1 MAPHVFVEDI
11 TVAGIRET
19 REAYERGGL
28 RERMARH
35 HDDPDAAFHGWCD
48 VWLDPAFRTWS
59 LEADA
64 ALLDCPVLLIQG
76 ADDEYAT
83 LEQLDR
89 IEAACADRWSGWSCP
104 AGTARTWSSP
114 RRCSTAIS
122 RASAAPRP

>member
-1 MAPHVFVEDI
+1 
-11 TVAGIRET
+11 
-19 REAYERGGL
+19 
-28 RERMARH
+28 MARH

-48 VWLDPAFRTWS
+48 VWLDPAFRAWS

-89 IEAACADRWSGWSCP
+89 IEAAR
-104 AGTARTWSSP
+104 ARTGGAAGRA
-114 RRCSTAIS
+114 RRAQPAPGAARGGAS
-122 RASAAPRP
+122 RREACTWNRWPVSGRRIWETSQPQWAW